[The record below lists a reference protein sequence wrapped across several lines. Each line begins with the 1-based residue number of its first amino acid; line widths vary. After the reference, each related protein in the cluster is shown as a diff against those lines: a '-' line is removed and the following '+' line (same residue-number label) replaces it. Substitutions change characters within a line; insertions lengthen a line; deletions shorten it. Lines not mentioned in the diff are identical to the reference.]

1 MDLESGTG
9 GPDHPAPGN
18 LQVGF
23 LRTSGTDPWKLLV
36 EGPHVPLRRMLIT
49 KENVV
54 WTTPDKTKSS
64 GSRMLTISYNNEQLT
79 KESKHIV
86 QGQVVFSVS

>member
-1 MDLESGTG
+1 MDPESGTG

-23 LRTSGTDPWKLLV
+23 LQTSGTDPWKLLN
-36 EGPHVPLRRMLIT
+36 EGPHVPLRSMLIT

-54 WTTPDKTKSS
+54 RTTPGKRVWM
-64 GSRMLTISYNNEQLT
+64 GYND
-79 KESKHIV
+79 
-86 QGQVVFSVS
+86 